1 MKNNLLLVFATLIAG
16 FVYGQTHDVV
26 ITGSKKIN
34 KKATPQQIID
44 SLKTRFPDATAIQY
58 YQAPASGVT
67 KGGWAVTEEDNL
79 PEDGSLDYYTISFK
93 RSNSQ
98 YYGLYSKDG
107 TLLQSKMEQ
116 KLDDLPEPIRNSLMN
131 LSQSYPGYKVKS
143 KNYFKKTNY
152 SKSKEYYEVTASN
165 GKETKKLYYAADG
178 TILKVK

>member
-79 PEDGSLDYYTISFK
+79 PEDEELRKI
-93 RSNSQ
+93 NS
-98 YYGLYSKDG
+98 
-107 TLLQSKMEQ
+107 
-116 KLDDLPEPIRNSLMN
+116 
-131 LSQSYPGYKVKS
+131 
-143 KNYFKKTNY
+143 
-152 SKSKEYYEVTASN
+152 SN
-165 GKETKKLYYAADG
+165 GNE
-178 TILKVK
+178 